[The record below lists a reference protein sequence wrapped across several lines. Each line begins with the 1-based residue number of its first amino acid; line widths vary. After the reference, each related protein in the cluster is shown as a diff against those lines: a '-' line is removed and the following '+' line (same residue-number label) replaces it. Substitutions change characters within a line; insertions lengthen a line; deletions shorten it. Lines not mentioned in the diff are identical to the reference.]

1 VGRYLASERD
11 VHMIVVSEG
20 LVAVGALARPR
31 RETLFDTFL
40 AENVTTRL
48 DGGVFEVPTAD
59 RAKCKGL

>member
-1 VGRYLASERD
+1 
-11 VHMIVVSEG
+11 MIVVSEG